1 MRRTRGVLLPERA
14 AAAARGAARWPSHGA
29 GSPAPGPYDSRM
41 DAEWFVEATAHSAV
55 GREAREVAW
64 EDTPL
69 GHPGTWPQAL
79 RHAVQLCFSSRFPI
93 MMVWGPELTLIYN
106 DGYRAMLG
114 TDKHA
119 GAMGAPATVVWREI
133 WDDVGPLFDAVLR
146 TGEATWHEDLRLVM
160 NRSGFDEETFFTF
173 SYSALRDDDG
183 QIAGLLDIATETTQE
198 VVNQRRLVTLGELHA
213 ALPTRF
219 GDLRSFA
226 RPVVSVLGECADVA
240 RAAFYDVGGD
250 APELV
255 LQTGAD
261 ADDEEARRVRR
272 AFETRQRDVGDGMVV
287 KPLRDPS
294 RGGIAGIVVLR
305 ATPGRPWDGDYA
317 RYLSVLAAT
326 IGAALRDAV
335 RLRSTLDA
343 LRQRAMRSER
353 EMARVREVSLALQQA
368 VLTDPP
374 HPDHLEVAVH
384 YQPAAL
390 ERDIG
395 GDWYDAFVTRDGATT
410 LVIGDV
416 VGHDLTAA
424 VTMGQLRGLV
434 RAIGYDSGEPPARVL
449 ERVDA
454 AIEGLALGPAAIATA
469 IVARIEQSD
478 EERRHGLRTV
488 RWSSAGHLPPL
499 LVRADGSVDIL
510 TLGSDLPLGLVPS
523 TARHEHTVELH
534 PDETLVLYTDGLV
547 ERRDRSVREDLD
559 ELARALEGTHDLS
572 VQEVVRTAIARM
584 LPDRGEDD
592 VAIVALRTGPEEAAP
607 AEVTTVPASSAT
619 TA

>member
-1 MRRTRGVLLPERA
+1 
-14 AAAARGAARWPSHGA
+14 
-29 GSPAPGPYDSRM
+29 M
-41 DAEWFVEATAHSAV
+41 DAEWFVEATAQCAV
-55 GREAREVAW
+55 GREARAVAW

-69 GHPGTWPQAL
+69 GHPGTWSNAL

-93 MMVWGPELTLIYN
+93 MMVWGPELTILYN
-106 DGYRAMLG
+106 DGFRQVLG

-119 GAMGAPATVVWREI
+119 GAMGAPAPVVWREI
-133 WDDVGPLFDAVLR
+133 WDDVGPLFEDVLR
-146 TGEATWHEDLRLVM
+146 TGQATWHEDLRLVM

-183 QIAGLLDIATETTQE
+183 RIAGVLDIATETTQE

-226 RPVVSVLGECADVA
+226 RPVVSVLGECTDIA
-240 RAAFYDVGGD
+240 RAAFYDVADDG
-250 APELV
+250 PQLV
-255 LQTGAD
+255 LQSGATAD
-261 ADDEEARRVRR
+261 DDEERRVRR
-272 AFETRQRDVGDGMVV
+272 AFDTRQREVADGIVV

-294 RGGIAGIVVLR
+294 RGGIAGVVVLR
-305 ATPGRPWDGDYA
+305 AAPGRPWDGDYA
-317 RYLSVLAAT
+317 RYLSVLAST

-343 LRQRAMRSER
+343 LRQRARRSER

-395 GDWYDAFVTRDGATT
+395 GDWYDAFVNRDGATT

-434 RAIGYDSGEPPARVL
+434 RAIGYDSGESPARVL

-469 IVARIEQSD
+469 IVARIEQS
-478 EERRHGLRTV
+478 EHELRHDLRTV

-499 LVRADGSVDIL
+499 LVRADGRVDIL
-510 TLGSDLPLGLVPS
+510 SLDSDLPLGLVP
-523 TARHEHTVELH
+523 TTVRHERTVELH

-559 ELARALEGTHDLS
+559 ELARALEGTHALT
-572 VQEVVRTAIARM
+572 VQEVVKTAIARM
-584 LPDRGEDD
+584 LPGRGEDD
-592 VAIVALRTGPEEAAP
+592 VAIVALRTGPEDVPRPAATAP
-607 AEVTTVPASSAT
+607 TASAT

>member
-1 MRRTRGVLLPERA
+1 ME
-14 AAAARGAARWPSHGA
+14 
-29 GSPAPGPYDSRM
+29 
-41 DAEWFVEATAHSAV
+41 AEWFVDATSQCAV
-55 GREAREVAW
+55 GQEAREVAW

-69 GHPGTWPQAL
+69 GHPGTWSDAL

-119 GAMGAPATVVWREI
+119 GAMGAPARVVWREI

-146 TGEATWHEDLRLVM
+146 TGRATWHEDMRLVM

-183 QIAGLLDIATETTQE
+183 RIAGLLDIAAETTQE

-219 GDLRSFA
+219 GDLQTFA
-226 RPVVSVLGECADVA
+226 RPVVRVLGECADVA
-240 RAAFYDVGGD
+240 RAAFYDVNGSGPEVILETGGARD
-250 APELV
+250 AR
-255 LQTGAD
+255 
-261 ADDEEARRVRR
+261 EEALVAR
-272 AFETRQRDVGDGMVV
+272 ALETRQRATAEGMVV

-294 RGGIAGIVVLR
+294 RAGGIAGVVVLR
-305 ATPGRPWDGDYA
+305 AAPGRPWDGDYA
-317 RYLSVLAAT
+317 RYLTVLAST
-326 IGAALRDAV
+326 IGSALRDAV
-335 RLRSTLDA
+335 RLRTTLDA
-343 LRQRAMRSER
+343 LRRRARRSEQ
-353 EMARVREVSLALQQA
+353 EAAQVREVSLALQQA
-368 VLTDPP
+368 VLAEPP
-374 HPDHLEVAVH
+374 EPDHLQVAVH

-424 VTMGQLRGLV
+424 ATMGQLRGLV

-454 AIEGLALGPAAIATA
+454 AVEGLALGPAAVATV
-469 IVARIEQSD
+469 IVARIEQGPDASRRG
-478 EERRHGLRTV
+478 ERVV

-499 LVRADGSVDIL
+499 VVRSHGAVEVL
-510 TLGSDLPLGLVPS
+510 PVLNDLPIGLVP
-523 TARHEHTVELH
+523 TTTRQEHTVELH
-534 PDETLVLYTDGLV
+534 PDDTLVLYTDGLV
-547 ERRDRSVREDLD
+547 ERRDHNIRDDVAA
-559 ELARALEGTHDLS
+559 LARALEGTHTVS
-572 VQEVVRTAIARM
+572 VDDVVKLALARM
-584 LPDRGEDD
+584 LPGPGEDD
-592 VAIVALRTGPEEAAP
+592 VAIVALRAGPEVDALEPGAGAPTASEAL
-607 AEVTTVPASSAT
+607 AT
-619 TA
+619 